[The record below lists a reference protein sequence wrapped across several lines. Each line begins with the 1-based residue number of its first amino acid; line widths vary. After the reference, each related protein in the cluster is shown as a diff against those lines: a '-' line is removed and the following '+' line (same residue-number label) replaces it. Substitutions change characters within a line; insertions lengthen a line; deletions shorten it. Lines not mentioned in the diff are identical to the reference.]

1 LQTDLPREGFL
12 QNMKHRGSDQKRSQ
26 RTAPA
31 KRDAV
36 RRGDKSRPLSKPKSK
51 RTPPKKMAA
60 APRQKVAVSGSAK
73 SVARK
78 PAGHKHKES
87 SDMAPRKELRLNRAP
102 RARAVEAAEAE
113 PSAQDFLGQQAAP
126 EKGRYRLQVDRQTKA
141 SYPTQKAAQEAGLA
155 IKRAFPIVHVAIF
168 DADEGMS
175 TTIALPA

>member
-1 LQTDLPREGFL
+1 LQTGLPREGFL
-12 QNMKHRGSDQKRSQ
+12 QNMKHRRSDKKRSQ

-36 RRGDKSRPLSKPKSK
+36 RRGDKSRPLSKSKPKQ
-51 RTPPKKMAA
+51 TPPKRVVA
-60 APRQKVAVSGSAK
+60 APRQKVAVIGSAK
-73 SVARK
+73 SAARK

-87 SDMAPRKELRLNRAP
+87 SDMAPRKELRLNRPPRVRAP
-102 RARAVEAAEAE
+102 EDREAE
-113 PSAQDFLGQQAAP
+113 PSVQDLLGQQAAP